1 MAQYEGSYLGGAQI
15 GGEIES
21 GPGGWA
27 KGLIYFA
34 SAMLVIVGVFHALA
48 GLTALLDDSFYQVRS
63 AYALEANVTTWGWV
77 HLIGGVVF
85 VVAGFYLLS
94 GNLFARIIAV
104 FAAMVSA
111 VASFWSIPY
120 YPVWN
125 MLILA
130 LDVAVI
136 WAVVAHGHQLKPAE

>member
-1 MAQYEGSYLGGAQI
+1 MAQYEGSYSGGAQMR
-15 GGEIES
+15 GQTELE
-21 GPGGWA
+21 PGGWA

-34 SAMLVIVGVFHALA
+34 SSVLVIVGVFHALA
-48 GLTALLDDSFYQVRS
+48 GLTALLDDSFYQVPK
-63 AYALEANVTTWGWV
+63 AYALETSVTTWGWV
-77 HLIGGVVF
+77 HLIGGFAF
-85 VVAGFYLLS
+85 VSAGFFLLS
-94 GNLFARIIAV
+94 GNLLARIIAV

-125 MLILA
+125 ILILA

-136 WAVVAHGHQLKPAE
+136 WAVVAHGHQLKQAD

>member
-1 MAQYEGSYLGGAQI
+1 MAQYEGSYPGGAQMR
-15 GGEIES
+15 ES

-27 KGLIYFA
+27 SGLIYFA
-34 SAMLVIVGVFHALA
+34 SSVLVIVGVFHALA
-48 GLTALLDDSFYQVRS
+48 GLTALLDDSFYQVPGS
-63 AYALEANVTTWGWV
+63 YALEANVTTWGWV
-77 HLIGGVVF
+77 QMIGGVAF
-85 VVAGFYLLS
+85 VGAGFFLLS
-94 GNLFARIIAV
+94 GNLMARIIAV

-125 MLILA
+125 ILILA